1 MSEKKVVVQVL
12 ADTKPFI
19 KSLGKLRAIAE
30 SVNSAQIKSS
40 NKVLKNVAS
49 TARINQ
55 KIHQIALKNAK
66 IQERVSRDAERAQG
80 RFLQGAV
87 RTVAVLDMVRRS
99 FNVIKGGFLS
109 GYKTGRDIV
118 DAARTYGVPLQQATR
133 ANALYSAF
141 GGEAGGGAKIMS
153 DFLQNQ
159 MEFMLYQRGTL
170 KEASA
175 LFGLNPATLMHGE
188 LVDFVKEL
196 RRIKEERGLNKF
208 QTQGLLQ
215 AVGLGGDA
223 AIMRMVSGTREEFLS
238 GIASMSRTDQPSEK
252 TLSGIEKTEKE
263 FETMKTNIKTKFAEW
278 ASYLGPVIEKFN
290 KLGATTQAVAT
301 AMASLGGALGAGALL
316 KGGAGTAMK
325 LGGRSLLTH
334 FPYVGA
340 AIAGGYLGYKASDAL
355 KEHADAMER
364 DVKDP
369 SKPWHERI
377 GKAIETA
384 LNPVHFLTRA
394 SEGIGEALSPHDW
407 KDVDVVESA
416 NKLRRERGGSGSVR
430 NITYNVF
437 VNSTPGSDPY
447 TYGERAGYSFNEAV
461 NNNQFFLNGSTP

>member
-19 KSLGKLRAIAE
+19 KSLGKLRSIAE

-40 NKVLKNVAS
+40 NKVLKNVAN

-118 DAARTYGVPLQQATR
+118 DPARTYGVPLQQATR

-188 LVDFVKEL
+188 LVDFVKEQNATVIFRGL
-196 RRIKEERGLNKF
+196 RAVSDFEYELQMAQLNRNLSPEVDTLFLATSVAYAYLSSSSVREVAKYHGGISSMVPAELLEEIKEKF
-208 QTQGLLQ
+208 
-215 AVGLGGDA
+215 
-223 AIMRMVSGTREEFLS
+223 
-238 GIASMSRTDQPSEK
+238 
-252 TLSGIEKTEKE
+252 
-263 FETMKTNIKTKFAEW
+263 
-278 ASYLGPVIEKFN
+278 
-290 KLGATTQAVAT
+290 
-301 AMASLGGALGAGALL
+301 
-316 KGGAGTAMK
+316 
-325 LGGRSLLTH
+325 
-334 FPYVGA
+334 
-340 AIAGGYLGYKASDAL
+340 
-355 KEHADAMER
+355 
-364 DVKDP
+364 
-369 SKPWHERI
+369 
-377 GKAIETA
+377 
-384 LNPVHFLTRA
+384 
-394 SEGIGEALSPHDW
+394 
-407 KDVDVVESA
+407 
-416 NKLRRERGGSGSVR
+416 
-430 NITYNVF
+430 
-437 VNSTPGSDPY
+437 
-447 TYGERAGYSFNEAV
+447 
-461 NNNQFFLNGSTP
+461 